1 MHPSPYLPALRAAA
15 RCVWEVTPE
24 SGTSS
29 KEGEH
34 SVQSDTSLLAFASM
48 GRRPLTW
55 QNGIH
60 PAGLP
65 VGSCSP
71 SSPSGGQRPSPL
83 VCQRPLA
90 GVLVRVAEAPG
101 PPMGMT
107 GCAQELRTRPS
118 DRPQLSPH
126 RLLGPCLQLG
136 SVFAAR
142 SVWVWDGPQG
152 WHPSPTATKRE
163 PKMNAKATV
172 RRALP

>member
-1 MHPSPYLPALRAAA
+1 MHPSPYLPALRVSG
-15 RCVWEVTPE
+15 RCGWEVTSE

-34 SVQSDTSLLAFASM
+34 SVQSDTSFLVFASM

-55 QNGIH
+55 QNEVR

-65 VGSCSP
+65 VGTSSHASP
-71 SSPSGGQRPSPL
+71 DGEYRPSGL

-90 GVLVRVAEAPG
+90 GGVDMVAEAQG
-101 PPMGMT
+101 PLEEPKVR
-107 GCAQELRTRPS
+107 AQKTRPRPT

-126 RLLGPCLQLG
+126 RLLGPCLQLD
-136 SVFAAR
+136 SVVAAR

-152 WHPSPTATKRE
+152 WHPSPTATKSE
-163 PKMNAKATV
+163 PKMSAKAAV